1 MAWVGRG
8 YVGGVVC
15 EGHVHPGVGVG
26 REVRP
31 VHAGVE
37 GGEIL
42 AAGVL
47 EKGLKNYFLNF
58 L

>member
-15 EGHVHPGVGVG
+15 EGHVHPRVGEG
-26 REVRP
+26 RGEHP

-47 EKGLKNYFLNF
+47 KKKVKIF
-58 L
+58 